1 MEMGALQGP
10 LEIISPDELKIEP
23 PALDMTSPAPP
34 AVEPLKPAEEAPRV
48 EKKPDAP
55 QAPVEAGASKPR
67 AEIKMED
74 MKGGDLLDDL
84 EASAKQE
91 EAIDMSIMKEFQD
104 MPITCVELEGDLKG
118 ILDQITINTG
128 RKTEN

>member
-1 MEMGALQGP
+1 
-10 LEIISPDELKIEP
+10 
-23 PALDMTSPAPP
+23 
-34 AVEPLKPAEEAPRV
+34 LKPEEDASRA
-48 EKKPDAP
+48 EKKPDAAR
-55 QAPVEAGASKPR
+55 APVEAEASKPP
-67 AEIKMED
+67 AEIKVDD

-91 EAIDMSIMKEFQD
+91 EAVDLSIMKEFQD

-128 RKTEN
+128 RKSEN